1 MPKSRRR
8 RTSKQNLQSG
18 PITILLLI
26 IVAAIYLFQL
36 WQEENGEIDL
46 LATPR
51 VEVTSQLPQL
61 ATAEPGAASSGGSI
75 SVFFT
80 DPYAPNAGDRTGGPE
95 EELIASINAA
105 ENSIDMAIYN
115 FSLVNVADA
124 LLDANERGVLVRVVM
139 ESEAMENQQPLRLQ
153 EAGIPMVGDQREG
166 LMHNKFIIIDNQE
179 VWTGS
184 LNLTGTGTYNDHN
197 NLVRIRSQR
206 MAQNYAVEFN
216 EFFVEGLF
224 GPAGRD
230 NTPYPEITID
240 GIPVEVYFSPD
251 DGVSEEV
258 VAEIMA
264 AETSVD
270 FLAYSFTSDPIV
282 GAMLEKAAAGVQL
295 RGVFDESQVA
305 SNRGGEF
312 DPLKDAGFSVKIDG
326 NRGLLHHKVIIID
339 GETVITGSYNFSA
352 SAEDRNDENLIIIHD
367 SGLAGQYLR
376 EFETIYSRGH

>member
-1 MPKSRRR
+1 MPNQQSR
-8 RTSKQNLQSG
+8 RTSQTTQNRVL
-18 PITILLLI
+18 TILLI
-26 IVAAIYLFQL
+26 IAVAAIYIYQL
-36 WQEENGEIDL
+36 WEEENGEIDL

-51 VEVTSQLPQL
+51 AQVTSQLPRL
-61 ATAEPGAASSGGSI
+61 STSEPGAASSGGSI

-80 DPYAPNAGDRTGGPE
+80 DPYAPNAKDHTGGPE
-95 EELIASINAA
+95 EQLIASINAA
-105 ENSIDMAIYN
+105 KTSIDMAIYN

-124 LLDANERGVLVRVVM
+124 LIAAHDRGVQVRLVM

-153 EAGIPMVGDQREG
+153 DAGIPIVGDQREG
-166 LMHNKFIIIDNQE
+166 LMHNKFVIIDNQE

-184 LNLTGTGTYNDHN
+184 LNLTASGAYNDHN

-206 MAQNYAVEFN
+206 MAQNYSVEFN

-224 GPAGRD
+224 GPSGRD

-258 VAEIMA
+258 VEEILA
-264 AETSVD
+264 AETSID
-270 FLAYSFTSDPIV
+270 FMVYSFTSDPIV
-282 GAMLEKAAAGVQL
+282 GAMLERAAAGVEI

-305 SNRGGEF
+305 SNRGNEY
-312 DPLKDAGFSVKIDG
+312 DPLKDAGYSVKIDG

-339 GETVITGSYNFSA
+339 GKTVITGSYNFSA
-352 SAEDRNDENLIIIHD
+352 SAESRNDENLIIIHD
-367 SGLAGQYLR
+367 SGIAGQFLQ
-376 EFETIYSRGH
+376 EFESIYSKGR